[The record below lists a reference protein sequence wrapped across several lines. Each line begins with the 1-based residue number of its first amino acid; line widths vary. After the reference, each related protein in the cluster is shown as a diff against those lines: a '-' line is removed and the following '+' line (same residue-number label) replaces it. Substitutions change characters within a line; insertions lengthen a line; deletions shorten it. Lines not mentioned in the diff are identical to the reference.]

1 MPSFFDLVA
10 QSSSTAYQLE
20 MVLPPSLTN
29 KELDDDRQGRF
40 EADVILSRH
49 GRHDQRSLDHFEP
62 FNFIEAVDFGSL
74 SEILLDLESIPDSV
88 LDVLDNIDDEEESED
103 DEGEMDE
110 DDEEESDD
118 DDDGLEEDEEEE
130 SDEDEEEMDEDDE
143 EESDDDEEEMDE
155 DDEEESGDDDDELEE
170 DEGEVSDDDEE
181 EMDEDDEEES
191 GEDDEELEE
200 DDGEESHD
208 DDDEELEEDD
218 GEESDDDD
226 DELEEDEE
234 EESGDDDELEEGADC
249 ENDADVDQGSDDCVE
264 LIDDA
269 EVGEIVQ
276 VDGGLTLAYIEQ
288 LFESHFEINGDVSQ
302 VTNNFIDLSVDQN
315 TVINDHSNVSLSIG
329 IVDESDNSI
338 NDSFNE
344 TIDNSVNGFE
354 LSLSDVSL
362 SNLIAGERGRGR
374 EKVRGTSADD
384 VIGAGPGRDRL
395 VGRRGADSFVF
406 DNSNHCGRRQADVIQ
421 DFRPDQGDRILL
433 DSDAFSGEGSVGI
446 AESRREFRQ
455 MRSDS
460 DHEFLYFQPKGGLYY
475 NENGDDSGWGDG
487 GLIAALKG
495 APELDA
501 NQISLI

>member
-110 DDEEESDD
+110 DDEEES
-118 DDDGLEEDEEEE
+118 
-130 SDEDEEEMDEDDE
+130 
-143 EESDDDEEEMDE
+143 
-155 DDEEESGDDDDELEE
+155 
-170 DEGEVSDDDEE
+170 
-181 EMDEDDEEES
+181 
-191 GEDDEELEE
+191 
-200 DDGEESHD
+200 
-208 DDDEELEEDD
+208 
-218 GEESDDDD
+218 
-226 DELEEDEE
+226 
-234 EESGDDDELEEGADC
+234 GDDDELEEGADC

-338 NDSFNE
+338 NDSFNQ

-362 SNLIAGERGRGR
+362 SSLIAGERGRGR

>member
-110 DDEEESDD
+110 DDEEES
-118 DDDGLEEDEEEE
+118 
-130 SDEDEEEMDEDDE
+130 
-143 EESDDDEEEMDE
+143 
-155 DDEEESGDDDDELEE
+155 
-170 DEGEVSDDDEE
+170 
-181 EMDEDDEEES
+181 
-191 GEDDEELEE
+191 
-200 DDGEESHD
+200 
-208 DDDEELEEDD
+208 
-218 GEESDDDD
+218 
-226 DELEEDEE
+226 
-234 EESGDDDELEEGADC
+234 GDDDELEEGADC

-338 NDSFNE
+338 NDSFNQ

-362 SNLIAGERGRGR
+362 SNLIAGELGRGR

>member
-1 MPSFFDLVA
+1 
-10 QSSSTAYQLE
+10 
-20 MVLPPSLTN
+20 
-29 KELDDDRQGRF
+29 
-40 EADVILSRH
+40 
-49 GRHDQRSLDHFEP
+49 
-62 FNFIEAVDFGSL
+62 
-74 SEILLDLESIPDSV
+74 
-88 LDVLDNIDDEEESED
+88 
-103 DEGEMDE
+103 
-110 DDEEESDD
+110 
-118 DDDGLEEDEEEE
+118 
-130 SDEDEEEMDEDDE
+130 
-143 EESDDDEEEMDE
+143 
-155 DDEEESGDDDDELEE
+155 
-170 DEGEVSDDDEE
+170 
-181 EMDEDDEEES
+181 MDEDDEEES

-200 DDGEESHD
+200 DDGEESH
-208 DDDEELEEDD
+208 
-218 GEESDDDD
+218 DDD

-362 SNLIAGERGRGR
+362 SNLIAGELGRGR